1 MHEIILQF
9 LASSITEGS
18 IYGLVALG
26 LVIILRSTD
35 VLFFAQG
42 ALSMVGGVM
51 MYVLFAQF
59 NLPLYLS
66 IPLCL
71 LACVVVSIFSL
82 MAVVLP
88 LLNRGASP
96 MNASIATLGVYFLIE
111 TIAMMIFGKDPLAVP
126 SFSGDDPITVFG
138 ASFVPQHFWIIGF
151 TAAAIVLT
159 LLFFKGTTMGK
170 AMTGLGD
177 NPFLAKASGLR
188 VTRLFMI
195 AFIYGALVAGISG
208 IVVAPASYTGFNIGM
223 RLTFKGFIAA
233 TVGGIT
239 NPLGAIVGGLVIGLF
254 ESFTAGFISSRLKDL
269 ITFVLLLLVLRLRPQ
284 GLFGRKEY
292 GGKR

>member
-1 MHEIILQF
+1 MYEYILQF
-9 LASSITEGS
+9 LASSLTEGS

-51 MYVLFAQF
+51 MYALFAQSK
-59 NLPLYLS
+59 LPLYLS
-66 IPLCL
+66 IPLSL
-71 LACVVVSIFSL
+71 LACIIVSLFSL
-82 MAVVLP
+82 KVVVLP
-88 LLNRGASP
+88 LLKRGAST
-96 MNASIATLGVYFLIE
+96 MNASMATLGVYFLFE
-111 TIAMMIFGKDPLAVP
+111 MIAMMIFGKDPLP
-126 SFSGDDPITVFG
+126 IPPFSGDKAVNILG
-138 ASFVPQHFWIIGF
+138 ASFVPQHFWILGF
-151 TAAAIVLT
+151 TAAALILT
-159 LLFFKGTTMGK
+159 LIFFKGTKMGK

-177 NPFLAKASGLR
+177 NPLLARASGLQ
-188 VTRLFMI
+188 VNRLFMI

-208 IVVAPASYTGFNIGM
+208 IVVAPTSYTGYSVGM

-239 NPLGAIVGGLVIGLF
+239 NPLGALVGGLIIGFF

-284 GLFGRKEY
+284 GLFG
-292 GGKR
+292 GK

>member
-1 MHEIILQF
+1 MYEYILQF
-9 LASSITEGS
+9 LASSLTEGS

-51 MYVLFAQF
+51 MYALFAQSK
-59 NLPLYLS
+59 LPLYLS
-66 IPLCL
+66 IPLSL
-71 LACVVVSIFSL
+71 LACIIVSLFSL
-82 MAVVLP
+82 KVVVLP
-88 LLNRGASP
+88 LLKRGAST
-96 MNASIATLGVYFLIE
+96 MNASMATLGVYFLFE
-111 TIAMMIFGKDPLAVP
+111 MIAMMIFGKDPLP
-126 SFSGDDPITVFG
+126 IPPFSGDKAVNILG
-138 ASFVPQHFWIIGF
+138 ASFVPQHFWILGF
-151 TAAAIVLT
+151 TAATLILT
-159 LLFFKGTTMGK
+159 LIFFKGTKMGK

-177 NPFLAKASGLR
+177 NPLLARASGLQ
-188 VTRLFMI
+188 VNRLFMI

-208 IVVAPASYTGFNIGM
+208 IVVAPTSYTGYSVGM

-239 NPLGAIVGGLVIGLF
+239 NPLGALVGGLIIGFF

-284 GLFGRKEY
+284 GLFG
-292 GGKR
+292 GK

>member
-1 MHEIILQF
+1 MYEYILQF
-9 LASSITEGS
+9 LASSLTEGS

-42 ALSMVGGVM
+42 ALSMVGGVL
-51 MYVLFAQF
+51 MYALFAQSK
-59 NLPLYLS
+59 LPLYLS
-66 IPLCL
+66 IPLSL
-71 LACVVVSIFSL
+71 LACIIVSLFSL
-82 MAVVLP
+82 KVVVLP
-88 LLNRGASP
+88 LLKRGAST
-96 MNASIATLGVYFLIE
+96 MNASMATLGVYFLFE
-111 TIAMMIFGKDPLAVP
+111 MIAMMIFGKDPLPVP
-126 SFSGDDPITVFG
+126 PFSGDKAVNILG
-138 ASFVPQHFWIIGF
+138 ASFVPQHFWILGF
-151 TAAAIVLT
+151 TAAALILT
-159 LLFFKGTTMGK
+159 LIFFKGTKMGK

-177 NPFLAKASGLR
+177 NPLLARASGLQ
-188 VTRLFMI
+188 VNRLFMI

-208 IVVAPASYTGFNIGM
+208 IVVAPTSYTGYSVGM

-239 NPLGAIVGGLVIGLF
+239 NPLGALVGGLIIGFF

-284 GLFGRKEY
+284 GLFG
-292 GGKR
+292 GK

>member
-1 MHEIILQF
+1 MYEYILQF
-9 LASSITEGS
+9 LASSLTEGS

-51 MYVLFAQF
+51 MYALFAQSK
-59 NLPLYLS
+59 LPLYLS
-66 IPLCL
+66 IPLSL
-71 LACVVVSIFSL
+71 LACIIVSLFSL
-82 MAVVLP
+82 KVVVLP
-88 LLNRGASP
+88 LLKRGAST
-96 MNASIATLGVYFLIE
+96 MNASMATLGVYFLFE
-111 TIAMMIFGKDPLAVP
+111 MIAMMIFGKDPLP
-126 SFSGDDPITVFG
+126 IPPFSGDKAVNILG
-138 ASFVPQHFWIIGF
+138 ASFVPQHFWILGF
-151 TAAAIVLT
+151 TAAALILT
-159 LLFFKGTTMGK
+159 LIFFKGTKMGK

-177 NPFLAKASGLR
+177 NPLLARASGLQ
-188 VTRLFMI
+188 VNRLFMI

-208 IVVAPASYTGFNIGM
+208 IVVAPTSYTGYSVGM

-239 NPLGAIVGGLVIGLF
+239 NPLGALLGGLIIGFF

-284 GLFGRKEY
+284 GLFG
-292 GGKR
+292 GK